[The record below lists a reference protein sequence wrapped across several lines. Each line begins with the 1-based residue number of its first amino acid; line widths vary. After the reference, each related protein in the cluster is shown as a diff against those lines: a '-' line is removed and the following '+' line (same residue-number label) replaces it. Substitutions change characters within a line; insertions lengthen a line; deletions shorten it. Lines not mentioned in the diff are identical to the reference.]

1 MPLSSAE
8 QQTIEDMVAAAS
20 PNQRD
25 NMRLDAEAGVAVIDL
40 MVEFWPFSRHWVT
53 RWVTTRGRRA
63 VPGLLM
69 NSFCAP
75 SSTLLWPGV
84 ARPVSGL

>member
-25 NMRLDAEAGVAVIDL
+25 NMRLDAEAALKRTSHKHPLSNVKQRCVNVPFRYPGGGLGVSWLGQFMID
-40 MVEFWPFSRHWVT
+40 R
-53 RWVTTRGRRA
+53 
-63 VPGLLM
+63 
-69 NSFCAP
+69 
-75 SSTLLWPGV
+75 
-84 ARPVSGL
+84 